1 MHQPAKWRFYVLVC
15 IFAALLVYLRREHH
29 QSYITT
35 DSNEFVIDA
44 NRKMTRSQIKEMAEK
59 YGKPKIVEKSVCL
72 NNEMCF
78 DIRDRFIHD
87 DNMFQFRRQ
96 IIAGKMEM
104 SSMLLKH
111 PERLNAKKMDTFNW
125 KVDKGAHNFNRY
137 TLTMIEEM
145 FLSGTVR
152 MDEEANVRVLCLGLG
167 GGYVNSYL
175 HHHFPK
181 MDITVVELY
190 PKMVEIAKKWFDLS
204 LDRRHH
210 LVMGD
215 AWQFIDTSVEKGEM
229 YDIVLLDVCSLEDV
243 CPAGKAIKKET
254 AKKFSLLLNGKG
266 ALIANVFSMSNEPLQ
281 HGLQLKTSYGSAFKY
296 CSLRKSP
303 NSNLI
308 MTCTNHPRPKSL
320 EEKYGVF
327 MKYPTSPDR
336 KLPNVEL
343 V

>member
-1 MHQPAKWRFYVLVC
+1 MMMENL
-15 IFAALLVYLRREHH
+15 
-29 QSYITT
+29 
-35 DSNEFVIDA
+35 EFT
-44 NRKMTRSQIKEMAEK
+44 NFR
-59 YGKPKIVEKSVCL
+59 EKSVCL

-78 DIRDRFIHD
+78 DIRDRFIYD
-87 DNMFQFRRQ
+87 DNISNILLLLSTRFQFRRQ

-152 MDEEANVRVLCLGLG
+152 MDKEANVRVLCLGLG

-175 HHHFPK
+175 HHHFPE

-229 YDIVLLDVCSLEDV
+229 YDIVLLDVCSLEDI

-266 ALIANVFSMSNEPLQ
+266 WK
-281 HGLQLKTSYGSAFKY
+281 G
-296 CSLRKSP
+296 
-303 NSNLI
+303 
-308 MTCTNHPRPKSL
+308 
-320 EEKYGVF
+320 KYGATLLKIWLRVRF
-327 MKYPTSPDR
+327 F
-336 KLPNVEL
+336 VH
-343 V
+343 